1 MPKFCSSP
9 WTTIDINTGGLVT
22 PCLCSDWHTHGSI
35 GNLNDNTLEEVLVSS
50 SMQEFRLTIL
60 NGSFSKCNTVCH
72 RLANLEDVEKIEHK
86 TTDLNLPTHIN
97 IALDKECNLKCPIC
111 RNGKVFTGQVNYKIL
126 NILQKLTSA
135 YKNFQKKVRIQC
147 DGAGDLF
154 ASKSYLK
161 WLWQDDLPNCFEL
174 DVITNGNLIIKNK
187 DLILKLKNKLH
198 AVAISI
204 DAATSETY
212 TITRGG
218 KFSIVLEGI
227 KWLIEQDI
235 KVTVSFVVQKLNYK
249 EMVKA
254 WYLCKD
260 YNIRGITFH
269 MVRKWN
275 HMSDEWWNKNRI
287 ENNPD
292 IDYTL
297 FKDQLKQLN
306 SAPKILI
313 KDALPPVW
321 LDGNLKAML

>member
-174 DVITNGNLIIKNK
+174 D
-187 DLILKLKNKLH
+187 
-198 AVAISI
+198 ASSI
-204 DAATSETY
+204 CFCNFLVNSFICCLLFRIDS
-212 TITRGG
+212 
-218 KFSIVLEGI
+218 KFSIF
-227 KWLIEQDI
+227 
-235 KVTVSFVVQKLNYK
+235 VSYSFC
-249 EMVKA
+249 A
-254 WYLCKD
+254 D
-260 YNIRGITFH
+260 
-269 MVRKWN
+269 
-275 HMSDEWWNKNRI
+275 
-287 ENNPD
+287 
-292 IDYTL
+292 
-297 FKDQLKQLN
+297 LN
-306 SAPKILI
+306 SHGPSQFPI
-313 KDALPPVW
+313 
-321 LDGNLKAML
+321 